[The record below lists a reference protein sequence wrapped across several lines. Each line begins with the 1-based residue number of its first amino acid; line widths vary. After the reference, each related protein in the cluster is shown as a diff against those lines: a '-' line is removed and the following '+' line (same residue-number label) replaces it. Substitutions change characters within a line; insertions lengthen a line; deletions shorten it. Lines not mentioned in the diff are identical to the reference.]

1 MKFSL
6 VIPCYNESKNIP
18 LLIKKNKKFLKN
30 KNHELILVN
39 NGSSD
44 KTNIVFKKFNKLN
57 NIKTLK
63 IKKNK
68 GFGNGLIKGIIKAK
82 GKYIIYSHADLELDP
97 KNILLAIQ
105 ICKKN
110 ILNKKIF
117 IKGNRIDK
125 INNHWTISDIFF
137 SYSLTLF
144 STFLFRKK
152 LYDIHG
158 IPVLF
163 SKELIFDLQYF
174 PKDFS
179 IDLYFYLIA
188 IKKKFK
194 IIRYPVNFN
203 KKNRKFG
210 IGNSSSLVKKI
221 KGSLVQFC
229 EAFKIL
235 WKLL

>member
-44 KTNIVFKKFNKLN
+44 KTDIVFKKFNKLN

-137 SYSLTLF
+137 S
-144 STFLFRKK
+144 
-152 LYDIHG
+152 
-158 IPVLF
+158 
-163 SKELIFDLQYF
+163 
-174 PKDFS
+174 
-179 IDLYFYLIA
+179 
-188 IKKKFK
+188 
-194 IIRYPVNFN
+194 
-203 KKNRKFG
+203 
-210 IGNSSSLVKKI
+210 
-221 KGSLVQFC
+221 
-229 EAFKIL
+229 
-235 WKLL
+235 